1 MTEALSRAESTL
13 TEMAEL
19 IASELTHLGIAQ
31 AGEVAGKVVVAL
43 AKSLGGCQFYL
54 PKGAAMDRHLRDLEI
69 RAAHDGTVDGK
80 NGVLSLAKRHDLSE
94 LAIYRILSKGRIT
107 NVV

>member
-1 MTEALSRAESTL
+1 MTEALSRAEGLLS
-13 TEMAEL
+13 EMASIVQAEL
-19 IASELTHLGIAQ
+19 GNHAISN
-31 AGEVAGKVVVAL
+31 AGELAGQIVASIGRQ
-43 AKSLGGCQFYL
+43 LGGAQVYI
-54 PKGAAMDRHLRDLEI
+54 PRGAALDRHLRDVQI

-94 LAIYRILSKGRIT
+94 LAVYRILARGRIT